1 MTEVDP
7 VKHRG
12 AITTALN
19 EHGYPFHYAVLRQ
32 AQNSYDPG
40 SGSPWLLEATEFPVA
55 VGAHDTRIDFILKHA
70 KYSRYLIAECKRVN
84 PKYSQWCFF
93 RAPYIHRERDFEMI
107 SAEVWE
113 SVDGKVRSSGALL
126 RPLRTAY
133 HIALPIRL
141 PENRGDSGGQ
151 GSRAIEE
158 AATQVSRQ
166 VNGFTEQLIRTPS
179 VLGGETRAILFP
191 VLFTTAKLFV
201 TEVDIGT
208 AAIETGAVDAD
219 AMSVTEAHWVPYQY
233 HVSVSSRSAITQQR
247 KPPTLGHLLDQEF
260 VRTIFVVNAA
270 HVTAFLSYLGQI
282 G

>member
-1 MTEVDP
+1 VTEVDP
-7 VKHRG
+7 VNRD
-12 AITTALN
+12 AVATTLN

-40 SGSPWLLEATEFPVA
+40 SGSPWILEATEFPVA
-55 VGAHDTRIDFILKHA
+55 VGTHDTRIDFILKHA

-93 RAPYIHRERDFEMI
+93 RAPYIHRERDFEMV

-113 SVDGKVRSSGALL
+113 SADGRARSSGALL
-126 RPLRTAY
+126 LPLNKAY

-141 PENRGDSGGQ
+141 PENRGDSGGS
-151 GSRAIEE
+151 GFRAIEE

-166 VNGFTEQLIRTPS
+166 INGFTEQLIRTPS
-179 VLGGETRAILFP
+179 VLGGETRAILFS

-201 TEVDIGT
+201 TDVDIG
-208 AAIETGAVDAD
+208 AAVIETGAVDAD
-219 AMSVTEAHWVPYQY
+219 AMLVGEAPWVPYQY
-233 HVSVSSRSAITQQR
+233 HVSVSSRSAITQQK

-270 HVTAFLSYLGQI
+270 HITAFLTYLGHI